1 MRALLSSGEL
11 PAEDI
16 GVITPYAAQAAL
28 LQQKRLGGGSEGK
41 QQAVEV
47 SSVDGFQGREKEV
60 ILFSCVRANPERRLG
75 FLADHRRLNV
85 AITRARCGL
94 ILAGNEATLGADETW
109 RAYLQYLRKRG
120 CVVPA
125 GELGLSA
132 EAPA

>member
-1 MRALLSSGEL
+1 MLRATICSHPPCVPCATRRSRWRV
-11 PAEDI
+11 PR
-16 GVITPYAAQAAL
+16 V
-28 LQQKRLGGGSEGK
+28 R
-41 QQAVEV
+41 AVQV
-47 SSVDGFQGREKEV
+47 V
-60 ILFSCVRANPERRLG
+60 LFSCVRSGRAGGLG
-75 FLADHRRLNV
+75 FVRDIRRLNV